1 MIGGYERNHS
11 WRAISLKLFLA
22 LLLALLMLPLA
33 TTAVQAAPGDVALV
47 SKDAAGLQGN
57 GVSNWPRISADGTY
71 IVFQSLATNLVTP
84 NTASQQI
91 FRKNVVTGEV
101 GLVSADSAG
110 TQGNGVS
117 ALPVIS
123 DDGRYVAFF
132 STSTNLVTPNTTVTD
147 VFRKDMLTG
156 EVKLVSA
163 NAAGTEGD
171 AASSTPAISADGRYV
186 AFYSGS
192 TNLVSPA
199 TTGIQVFRKDLVTG
213 EVKLASADA
222 AGTQGNGNANYSP
235 DISFSGRYVSFTSTS
250 TNLVTPATSGQELF
264 SKDMLTG
271 EVKLASSDAA
281 GAESNQSNG
290 YPSYTD
296 DARYVTFASNANN
309 LIPGVGFQQIY
320 CKDLISGDIAL
331 VSADASG
338 AQGTGMST
346 YSSISA
352 DGRFVAFDASAT
364 NLVTPATT
372 NSQVFRKD
380 LASGEVLLA
389 SATAAGAQGNSAS
402 VFASMTPD
410 ARYVTFHSQA
420 TNLVAPATTGTQ
432 VFRKELPAPYYFY
445 FAEGYTGS
453 GFQEYLC
460 LGNPYG
466 DPTDV
471 AVTYMFSDGTTQEE
485 TYNLAGNSR
494 LTKDVNAIVGPDK
507 EVSIRCASDNPFL
520 AERPMYFNYQNKWT
534 GGHDVV
540 GAKAPSLSW
549 YFAEGYTGTG
559 FDEWLCVQNPGD
571 TVANLT
577 LYFQTQEEGEKQVT
591 GLSVG
596 AHSRASF
603 NVNQLL
609 NGNSYQTSLRLNSDR
624 PVVAERPMYFDYS
637 GTGGYKWT
645 GGSCVM
651 GQPLLASSYY
661 FAEGTTRA
669 GFQEW
674 LTIQNPGSSNIVVHA
689 VYNLGS
695 GAPVVKDYP
704 VSANRRS
711 TVLVN
716 SDDGVG
722 TEKDVSVLLTCASP
736 FLAERPM
743 YFNYQG
749 LGAWNWTGGHCV
761 IGATSP
767 ANDWLFAEGYTGQ
780 YFEEWLCVQNPAAA
794 AATLTITYYPEGGA
808 TPIVKTHTM
817 AGNSRFTVPVNTD
830 ADSNLAISAKVSSN
844 QPVIVERPMYFNFQ
858 GKWTGGHDVVGYVP

>member
-1 MIGGYERNHS
+1 M
-11 WRAISLKLFLA
+11 A
-22 LLLALLMLPLA
+22 LLLALLMLPFA
-33 TTAVQAAPGDVALV
+33 TAVVQAAPGDVELV

-57 GVSNWPRISADGTY
+57 NVSNWPRISADGNY
-71 IVFQSLATNLVTP
+71 IVFQSVATNLVTP
-84 NTASQQI
+84 NTTGQQV
-91 FRKNVVTGEV
+91 FRKNVLTGEV
-101 GLVSADSAG
+101 RLVSADSAG
-110 TQGNGVS
+110 TQGNGAS
-117 ALPVIS
+117 SLPVVS
-123 DDGRYVAFF
+123 DDGRYVAFH
-132 STSTNLVTPNTTVTD
+132 SSSTNLVTPNTTGTE

-171 AASSTPAISADGRYV
+171 GASSTPAISADGRYV
-186 AFYSGS
+186 AFYSSS

-199 TTGIQVFRKDLVTG
+199 TTGTQVFRKDLTTG

-222 AGTQGNGNANYSP
+222 AGTQGNGGPVYWP
-235 DISFSGRYVSFTSTS
+235 DISSSGRYVSFTSTS

-271 EVKLASSDAA
+271 EIKLASSDAA
-281 GAESNQSNG
+281 GAESNNANG
-290 YPSYTD
+290 YPSYSD
-296 DARYVTFASNANN
+296 DARYVSFASNATN
-309 LIPGVGFQQIY
+309 LIPAVGFQQVY
-320 CKDLISGDIAL
+320 RKDLISGAIAL

-338 AQGTGMST
+338 AQGIGMST
-346 YSSISA
+346 YSSLSA
-352 DGRFVAFDASAT
+352 DGRFVAFDSSATNLVAPATTGNQIFRKDMAGGEVLLASSTAAGAQGNLFSSAASMTPDARYVAFHSSAT

-372 NSQVFRKD
+372 
-380 LASGEVLLA
+380 
-389 SATAAGAQGNSAS
+389 
-402 VFASMTPD
+402 
-410 ARYVTFHSQA
+410 
-420 TNLVAPATTGTQ
+420 GTQ
-432 VFRKELPAPYYFY
+432 IFRKELTAPYYFY
-445 FAEGYTGS
+445 FAEGYTGP

-466 DPTDV
+466 DPADV
-471 AVTYMFSDGTTQEE
+471 AVTYMFSDGGIKEE
-485 TYNLAGNSR
+485 TYNLAGGSR

-507 EVSIRCASDNPFL
+507 QVSIKCASDNPFL

-540 GAKAPSLSW
+540 GAPAPSLSW

-571 TVANLT
+571 MEAHLT

-609 NGNSYQTSLRLNSDR
+609 DGRSFQTSLRLSSDR

-637 GTGGYKWT
+637 GTGGYNWT

-651 GQPLLASSYY
+651 GAPLLASSYY
-661 FAEGTTRA
+661 FAEGTTRD

-674 LTIQNPGSSNIVVHA
+674 LTIQNPGTSDIVVHA

-695 GAPVVKDYP
+695 GAPVTKDYT

-716 SDDGVG
+716 SGDGVG

-749 LGAWNWTGGHCV
+749 LGGWNWTGGHCV
-761 IGATSP
+761 IGATST
-767 ANDWLFAEGYTGQ
+767 ANEWLFAEGYTGQ
-780 YFEEWLCVQNPAAA
+780 GFEEWLCVQNPGGA
-794 AATLTITYYPEGGA
+794 AATLTITYYPEGGGA
-808 TPIVKTHTM
+808 PIVKTHTM
-817 AGNSRFTVPVNTD
+817 AANARFTVPVNTD
-830 ADSNLAISAKVSSN
+830 AGSNLTISAKVSSN

-858 GKWTGGHDVVGYVP
+858 GKWTGGHDVVGYIP